1 MQYNVLSNRKRAYG
15 VKTYMVDTLAEID
28 DIPLTLASTVPGS
41 IAIVAETGEKYILNL
56 KRQWELIGSS
66 SSSSGGDS
74 GDINYEGGDLM
85 DEISDDS
92 DINYD
97 GGVLA

>member
-15 VKTYMVDTLAEID
+15 VKTYMVNTLADID

-41 IAIVAETGEKYILNL
+41 IAIVAETGDKYILNL
-56 KRQWELIGSS
+56 NRQWELIKSS
-66 SSSSGGDS
+66 DSSSGGDS
-74 GDINYEGGDLM
+74 GDIRYEGGDLM
-85 DEISDDS
+85 DEIPDDS

-97 GGVLA
+97 GGGLV

>member
-15 VKTYMVDTLAEID
+15 VKTYMINTLADID

-41 IAIVAETGEKYILNL
+41 IAIVAETGDKYILNL
-56 KRQWELIGSS
+56 NRQWELIKSS
-66 SSSSGGDS
+66 NSSSGGDS
-74 GDINYEGGDLM
+74 GDIRYEGGDLM
-85 DEISDDS
+85 DEILDDS

-97 GGVLA
+97 GGSLV